1 MLLIWIPIG
10 IALYY
15 LLTNNTKMTQ
25 TPSSPAARSTVKTA
39 KDVLNERY
47 VNGEIDEEEY
57 KKIKKNISE

>member
-15 LLTNNTKMTQ
+15 LFTNNTRTTQ
-25 TPSSPAARSTVKTA
+25 IPSSPTARAPAKTA

-57 KKIKKNISE
+57 KTIKKNINE

>member
-15 LLTNNTKMTQ
+15 LFTNNTRTTQ
-25 TPSSPAARSTVKTA
+25 TPSSPVERPPVKTA